1 MDKKRIVLYAVIGG
15 LSFWIIDAVIDSRL
29 ITHESFLDSLLL
41 NASAHELYFRGLF
54 LVSLAAF
61 GVVISKILVKQQQT
75 GEELKKA
82 ITRVEE
88 EKARSESIV
97 AAIGD
102 GICILDKNFRVLYQN
117 QVHMN
122 MVGGDRTGEYCY
134 QVYSSS
140 ANICTGCPVAESF
153 KDGRIHT
160 LEKGLTL
167 GSEVRTVEIKASPLR
182 DPAGNIIA
190 GIEAVRDIA
199 ERKHVQEKLKLFSEA
214 IEEAM
219 DGVQIVDLDGLIIYS
234 NKAVRELYGFSPEE
248 LVGKHVNEMN
258 ADPDFASRFILPR
271 IMETGRWS
279 GELMVKHKNGGTF
292 PIWLSTSIVKDTQS
306 NPIAMVG
313 IIRDITERK
322 QAEEILKRHRE
333 QLVKL
338 VEERTAELTSANEKL
353 RKEITDREKMEE
365 ELLKAQKLE
374 SVAILA
380 GGIAHD
386 FNNLLASIL
395 GNIGLAMLDIDRDHQ
410 AFKQLVS
417 AEKASL
423 RAQDLTR
430 QLLTFSKGGAPVK
443 KATDIGELVKESAS
457 FALRGSRVKYDFS
470 IAGDLK
476 LVDVDEGQMSQVI
489 HNLVINADH
498 AMPEGGTIAI
508 RCRNI
513 SNEVYGSLPLR
524 EGGYVCISVEDHGVG
539 IPKEHLPKIF
549 DPYFTTKQKGSGLGL
564 ATTYSIVKK
573 HGGTITVESELGVG
587 TTFHVYLPALRE
599 TKLLKKSEEGAL
611 RKGTGTI
618 LVMDDEAEVRET
630 TGNVL
635 RRLGYEVAFAMDG
648 GEAIE
653 RYLQAKDAGNPF
665 DLVIMDLTIP
675 GGLGGK
681 ETLKKLQEIDPG
693 IKAIVSSGYS
703 NDPVMAD
710 FRNHGFSGVVTKPY
724 RIKELSDEVHR
735 VIAGQV

>member
-15 LSFWIIDAVIDSRL
+15 LSFWIIDAVIDSLL
-29 ITHESFLDSLLL
+29 ITHESFLDSLFL

-122 MVGGDRTGEYCY
+122 MAGGDRTGEYCY
-134 QVYSSS
+134 QVYSSI
-140 ANICTGCPVAESF
+140 ANICTGCPVEESF

-160 LEKGLTL
+160 LEKSLTL

-190 GIEAVRDIA
+190 GIEAVRDIT

-279 GELMVKHKNGGTF
+279 GELMVKHKNGRTF
-292 PIWLSTSIVKDTQS
+292 PIWLSTSLVKDTQS

-410 AFKQLVS
+410 AFKQLVG

-587 TTFHVYLPALRE
+587 TIFHVYLPALRE
-599 TKLLKKSEEGAL
+599 TKLLKKPEEGAL

-635 RRLGYEVAFAMDG
+635 RRLGYEVAFALDG

-653 RYLQAKDAGNPF
+653 LYLQAKDAGSPF

-681 ETLKKLQEIDPG
+681 ETLKKLREIDPG

-724 RIKELSDEVHR
+724 RIKELSEEVHR